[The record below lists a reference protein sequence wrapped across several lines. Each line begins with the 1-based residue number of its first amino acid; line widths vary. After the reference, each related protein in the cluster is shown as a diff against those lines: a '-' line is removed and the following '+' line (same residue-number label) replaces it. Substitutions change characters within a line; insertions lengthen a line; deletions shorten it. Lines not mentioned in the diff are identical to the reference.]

1 MRGVLSC
8 LFAGATRSAIGF
20 LAIVHFTSAY
30 TLVNCLQSI
39 LKWVSDDTELPLLTI
54 REASALVGKSSNTLR
69 RAIAKGSLKWV
80 SNNPREG
87 YRLTAQGLLEAGF
100 EGTQVS
106 TQTYEVSTQHSSEI
120 VEQLRL
126 EVASTR
132 EALETERVARA
143 LAEARETEALA
154 QVASTREALSRLE
167 GRLEERGIAY
177 EGLLAIVSPLLTIEA
192 ESRVSGYP
200 NEYQV
205 STQVLTPKSRRW
217 WRR

>member
-1 MRGVLSC
+1 
-8 LFAGATRSAIGF
+8 
-20 LAIVHFTSAY
+20 
-30 TLVNCLQSI
+30 
-39 LKWVSDDTELPLLTI
+39 VSDDTELPLLTI

-106 TQTYEVSTQHSSEI
+106 TQTYEVSTQHSSEV

-217 WRR
+217 WHR